1 MGAPIARALCE
12 AGCAVAVFNRTA
24 AKAEALA
31 AGCPG
36 MTVAAS
42 AAEAAAGADMVV
54 LAVKPHLIIDVMH
67 LVLPAAPQAAVV
79 SLAPGITLE
88 RLSAEGAPRA
98 LRLMPNVAIA

>member
-54 LAVKPHLIIDVMH
+54 PASRTNASPPRAPRGRFASCPTWP
-67 LVLPAAPQAAVV
+67 LPAA
-79 SLAPGITLE
+79 
-88 RLSAEGAPRA
+88 RA
-98 LRLMPNVAIA
+98 